1 MKSAHLAAIVSASVL
16 GAGTAWAQSDAPM
29 DGQPMTISGV
39 ETVCTGTTTDVRAD
53 PQWRAYPFHLE
64 VAGKD
69 GQYLG
74 DENVTVSGNGHSVSV
89 KCGGPWV
96 LMKLPAGS
104 YKVSLDVR
112 EAGHKDVTMQVP
124 GRTVVHFENAGG
136 DVAPNKSA
144 AAQ

>member
-16 GAGTAWAQSDAPM
+16 GAGTVWAQSDAPM

-104 YKVSLDVR
+104 YNVSLDVP

-124 GRTVVHFENAGG
+124 G
-136 DVAPNKSA
+136 
-144 AAQ
+144 

>member
-1 MKSAHLAAIVSASVL
+1 MKSAHIAALAALTI
-16 GAGTAWAQSDAPM
+16 GAGTALAQSDAPTE
-29 DGQPMTISGV
+29 GQPMTISGV

-74 DENVTVSGNGHSVSV
+74 DEKVTVSGNGHSVSV
-89 KCGGPWV
+89 KCSGPWV

-104 YKVSLDVR
+104 YKVSLDVPD
-112 EAGHKDVTMQVP
+112 AGHKDVTMQVP
-124 GRTVVHFENAGG
+124 GRTIVHFPDVGG
-136 DVAPNKSA
+136 EVAPYGNVA
-144 AAQ
+144 VQ

>member
-1 MKSAHLAAIVSASVL
+1 MKSAHIAAILAASVVAA
-16 GAGTAWAQSDAPM
+16 GAALAQSNSPK

-74 DENVTVSGNGHSVSV
+74 DEKVTVSGNGHSVSV
-89 KCGGPWV
+89 QCSGPWV

-104 YKVSLDVR
+104 YKVSLDVP

-124 GRTVVHFENAGG
+124 GRTVVHFGNAGG
-136 DVAPNKSA
+136 EVTPDGAAP
-144 AAQ
+144 Q

>member
-1 MKSAHLAAIVSASVL
+1 MKPAHIAAIVSASVL
-16 GAGTAWAQSDAPM
+16 GAGIAWAQSDAPL

-89 KCGGPWV
+89 KCG
-96 LMKLPAGS
+96 
-104 YKVSLDVR
+104 
-112 EAGHKDVTMQVP
+112 VP
-124 GRTVVHFENAGG
+124 GY
-136 DVAPNKSA
+136 
-144 AAQ
+144 